1 MNKQIANFKSRWRC
15 LFEWKRTFLLQIKS
29 QRHICELYLKRQ
41 NIFSVIFFLLAIEVK
56 IFEPKCFWCDTSS
69 DISLWSWAWLWLSAK
84 TVLSCLL
91 CSCWFTGLVTQ
102 PETGKPGSDCL
113 RESSLPV
120 TLDKL
125 TIKHFLFPVTGHRG
139 FLTAPSCYLSLGQHV
154 VSTSSPLLSACSVN
168 LAAHAHATE
177 VRTP

>member
-1 MNKQIANFKSRWRC
+1 MQLLRVAWALTGAAICCFLILLIHSRLLKEGQLAAGTCEIVTLDRDSSQPRRTIARQTARCACKKGQIAGTTRARPAC
-15 LFEWKRTFLLQIKS
+15 
-29 QRHICELYLKRQ
+29 
-41 NIFSVIFFLLAIEVK
+41 V
-56 IFEPKCFWCDTSS
+56 D
-69 DISLWSWAWLWLSAK
+69 
-84 TVLSCLL
+84 
-91 CSCWFTGLVTQ
+91 GLVTQ

-125 TIKHFLFPVTGHRG
+125 AIKHFLFPVTGHRG
-139 FLTAPSCYLSLGQHV
+139 FLTAPSCYLLLGQHV

-177 VRTP
+177 VGTP